1 LFIYSVRMNVH
12 TLKITPQ
19 YSLIDYHLQ
28 SQCCF
33 YILSVPMSCLID
45 RYARYGEVSRKVD
58 VYAFGIAQYE
68 LLSAKE
74 AIVIDQQNSLMHK
87 AWFIW

>member
-1 LFIYSVRMNVH
+1 
-12 TLKITPQ
+12 
-19 YSLIDYHLQ
+19 
-28 SQCCF
+28 
-33 YILSVPMSCLID
+33 MSCLID